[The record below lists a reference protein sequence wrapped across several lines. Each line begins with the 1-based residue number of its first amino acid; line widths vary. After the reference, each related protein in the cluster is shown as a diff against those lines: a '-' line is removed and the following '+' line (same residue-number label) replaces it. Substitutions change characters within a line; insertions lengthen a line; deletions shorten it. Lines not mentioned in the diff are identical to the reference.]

1 MAALFCYKI
10 YFQIDR
16 EIQILRQVYS
26 NIQYNKEYLRCM
38 KYKYYFAHDL
48 FLYSSLQHEKQI
60 YDTGICF
67 TCGWSFEIYSYF
79 AKKETT
85 KKFPDSI
92 NRTTFFT
99 LLFSFPLK
107 FYLETNMKK
116 IYLIDQFGFQSLDI
130 ARIYPR
136 QNLR

>member
-10 YFQIDR
+10 YFQIGR
-16 EIQILRQVYS
+16 EIQIYTV

-60 YDTGICF
+60 YDTGIYF

-85 KKFPDSI
+85 KNYQI
-92 NRTTFFT
+92 V
-99 LLFSFPLK
+99 
-107 FYLETNMKK
+107 
-116 IYLIDQFGFQSLDI
+116 
-130 ARIYPR
+130 
-136 QNLR
+136 